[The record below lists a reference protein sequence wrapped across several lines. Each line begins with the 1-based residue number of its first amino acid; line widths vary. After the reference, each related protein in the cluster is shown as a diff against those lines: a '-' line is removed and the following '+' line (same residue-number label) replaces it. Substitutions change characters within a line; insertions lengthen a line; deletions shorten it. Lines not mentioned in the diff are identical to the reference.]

1 VSNRRRNLFILAFV
15 VLLMIGSGIV
25 VATKKTTLGLDL
37 KGGTELIFQARPT
50 PQNPSIDG
58 ADIDR
63 AIEIIR
69 ERTDAFGVSEP
80 EISRI
85 GSDSIRVG
93 LPEVDNAARA
103 SEEVG
108 QTAQLQLYDW
118 EPNVILNPA
127 KTNVPRS
134 ESSFSRLYDAV
145 QLASQQEPNCFEEKC
160 TTSGPQY
167 YLFNSQTHAWIAGP
181 TDTEQDLFAQLRGQM
196 QPPNSEIIAVPQG
209 TVVVQKEGVDGAPAP
224 DNPNDPGAQWFVV
237 RDRPSLSGTDI
248 TDPKASFD
256 QFDQPNVTFN
266 FTDQGREAFAE
277 TTREIA
283 QRGLQN
289 APAGVAGNSQAAD
302 AYSGHFAIVLDG
314 QIKSRP
320 IVNFVENPD
329 GISGDTGAEINGLQ
343 LQESQDLA
351 EILQIGALPVDLT
364 QISSSTVSATLGQ
377 EALDQGLKAGIV
389 GLILVALFLLAY
401 YRFLG
406 FVAVVGL
413 AIYGLIFFALIKLI
427 PITLTL
433 PGIAGLILTIGV
445 AADAN
450 VVIFERI
457 KEEARGGKSM
467 LSAIAT
473 GYRRGIATIIDANV
487 ITLITAFILFAL
499 ATANVKGFAFTLGV
513 GTIAS
518 LFTAVVFTQ
527 AFLGLFGRARFIRS
541 PAVLG
546 ASPEQRVRWH
556 FDFSRASKYFFS
568 LSGCILLVG
577 ALAFATKQLNLGI
590 DFEGGSR
597 ITVGLQEQAS
607 VDDVRTTVE
616 DAGIDTPEITEASNA
631 QLGTNVFQID
641 SKANPEEVQSVQPA
655 LESQYGIVENGFN
668 ATTVGATFGEQVA
681 RSAVYAIVFSLL
693 VICGYVAFRFEPKY
707 AVPVII
713 AVVHDILITGGV
725 YSLTGREVT
734 SGTVAAFLTILG
746 YSLYDTVI
754 VFDRIRE
761 NVPRLPR
768 ATFSQIVNRSMSEVL
783 TRSLITGL
791 SSVFLVTVLYIFGG
805 ATLRDFAFAMMVGL
819 LSGTYSSIFIASP
832 VLTHWKER
840 EPAYRRRRERIE
852 EQMGRVPAFPEENVV
867 ARVEG
872 GPEEPVRAE
881 TPVPAAPAPS
891 RSQVP
896 GVIPEPPGPVP
907 PPPEPEPAE
916 PPAPEPPEPEPVEPE
931 RAEPPA
937 PEPVGAPREGGSDGG
952 DGQPSTGDGAGEA
965 GGDGAEAAK
974 RERPELS
981 EASAAALRRV
991 REQQSGGRRQRRR
1004 KKHGRNR

>member
-1 VSNRRRNLFILAFV
+1 VSNRRRNLFILVFV
-15 VLLMIGSGIV
+15 VLLMVGSGIV
-25 VATKKTTLGLDL
+25 IASKKTTLGLDL

-50 PQNPSIDG
+50 PQNPNIDG

-63 AIEIIR
+63 SIEIIR
-69 ERTDAFGVSEP
+69 KRTDAFGVSEP
-80 EISRI
+80 EISRV

-93 LPEVDNAARA
+93 LPDVSNATEA
-103 SEEVG
+103 SQEVG
-108 QTAQLQLYDW
+108 QTAQLYFYDW
-118 EPNVILNPA
+118 EPNVIANPA

-134 ESSFSRLYDAV
+134 ESSFGRLYDAV
-145 QLASQQEPNCFEEKC
+145 QLASQQQPNCFENEC
-160 TTSGPQY
+160 TTNGPQY
-167 YLFNSQTHAWIAGP
+167 YLFNSQTHQWIAGP
-181 TDTEQDLFAQLRGQM
+181 TDKRNDLFAEQPGQR
-196 QPPNSEIIAVPQG
+196 QPPNTEILTVPQG
-209 TVVVQKEGVDGAPAP
+209 TVVVEKEGAGGQPAP
-224 DNPNDPGAQWFVV
+224 SDPNDPSAEWFVI
-237 RDRPSLSGTDI
+237 RDRPGLSGTDI
-248 TDPKASFD
+248 TNPEPSFD
-256 QFDQPNVTFN
+256 QFNQPTVTFD
-266 FTDQGREAFAE
+266 FTGDGREAFHNI
-277 TTREIA
+277 TRAIA

-289 APAGVAGNSQAAD
+289 APPGVAGNSSLAD
-302 AYSGHFAIVLDG
+302 QYSGHFAIVLDE
-314 QIKSRP
+314 QVKSRP
-320 IVNFVENPD
+320 IINFVENPD
-329 GISGDTGAEINGLQ
+329 GIDGRTGAEINGLS
-343 LQESQDLA
+343 LDESQDLA
-351 EILQIGALPVDLT
+351 KILQFGALPVDLT
-364 QISSSTVSATLGQ
+364 QISSSTISATLGQ
-377 EALDQGLKAGIV
+377 EALDQGLTAGVV
-389 GLILVALFLLAY
+389 GLILVCLFLLAY

-413 AIYGLIFFALIKLI
+413 AIYGLFFFALIKLI

-467 LSAIAT
+467 LSAIAV

-527 AFLGLFGRARFIRS
+527 AFLGLFGRARFVRS

-546 ASPEQRVRWH
+546 ASPEQHVRWH
-556 FDFSRASKYFFS
+556 FDFSKASKYFFT
-568 LSGCILLVG
+568 LSGVILLIG
-577 ALAFATKQLNLGI
+577 ALSFATEQLNLGI

-597 ITVGLQEQAS
+597 ITAGLQQTAT
-607 VDDVRTTVE
+607 VDDVRSTVE
-616 DAGIDTPEITEASNA
+616 SAGIDDAEITKASNDE
-631 QLGTNVFQID
+631 LGTNVFQID
-641 SKANPEEVQSVQPA
+641 SKADPEEVQGVQPA
-655 LESQYGIVENGFN
+655 LQSEYGIVANGFN
-668 ATTVGATFGEQVA
+668 ATTVGPTFGEQVA

-693 VICGYVAFRFEPKY
+693 VICAYVAFRFEPKY

-713 AVVHDILITGGV
+713 ALLHDILIAGGV

-754 VFDRIRE
+754 VFDRVRE

-791 SSVFLVTVLYIFGG
+791 SSVFLVTMLYIFGG
-805 ATLRDFAFAMMVGL
+805 ATLKDFAFAMMVGL
-819 LSGTYSSIFIASP
+819 ASGTYSSIFIASP

-840 EPAYRRRRERIE
+840 EPAYRRRRERLE
-852 EQMGRVPAFPEENVV
+852 EQMGYVPAFPEENVV

-881 TPVPAAPAPS
+881 TPVAAASGSGEAGPVGAPERAGGPPG

-896 GVIPEPPGPVP
+896 GVVPEPPGPVP
-907 PPPEPEPAE
+907 PPPAPPEPERRPE
-916 PPAPEPPEPEPVEPE
+916 PPAP
-931 RAEPPA
+931 
-937 PEPVGAPREGGSDGG
+937 VGAPLEREPSGG
-952 DGQPSTGDGAGEA
+952 DGGPGAAGDGQADGSGEE
-965 GGDGAEAAK
+965 AEK
-974 RERPELS
+974 EDRQELS

-991 REQQSGGRRQRRR
+991 REQGGGGRRQRRR

>member
-1 VSNRRRNLFILAFV
+1 MSNRRRNIFILAFV
-15 VLLMIGSGIV
+15 VLLVIGSGIV
-25 VATKKTTLGLDL
+25 IATKKTTLGLDL
-37 KGGTELIFQARPT
+37 KGGTELIFQGRPT
-50 PQNPSIDG
+50 PQNPTISS
-58 ADIDR
+58 ADMER

-69 ERTDAFGVSEP
+69 KRTDALGVSEP

-93 LPEVDNAARA
+93 LPDVSNASRA
-103 SEEVG
+103 EAQVG
-108 QTAQLQLYDW
+108 ETAQLYFYDW
-118 EPNVILNPA
+118 EPNVIPNPA
-127 KTNVPRS
+127 KTNVPNG
-134 ESSFSRLYDAV
+134 ESSFDRLYDAV
-145 QLASQQEPNCFEEKC
+145 LVASKQTPECFQNKC
-160 TTSGPQY
+160 TTTGSRY
-167 YLFNSQTHAWIAGP
+167 YLFDSRTHQYKAGP
-181 TDTEQDLFAQLRGQM
+181 TDTKQDLFSELPGQR
-196 QPPNSEIIAVPQG
+196 QPPHTEILSVPQG
-209 TVVVQKEGVDGAPAP
+209 TLVVEKEGTNGNSAP
-224 DNPNDPGAQWFVV
+224 DNPNDPSAEWFAI
-237 RDRPSLSGTDI
+237 RDRPALSGTDI
-248 TDPKASFD
+248 KDPKANFD
-256 QFDQPNVTFN
+256 QFNNPDVTFS
-266 FTDQGREAFAE
+266 FSDKGRQEFSDVTKA
-277 TTREIA
+277 IA

-289 APAGVAGNSQAAD
+289 APPGVAGNSQVAD
-302 AYSGHFAIVLDG
+302 SYSGHFAVVLDQ

-320 IVNFVENPD
+320 IVNFVDNPNGID
-329 GISGDTGAEINGLQ
+329 GRTGAEINGLG

-351 EILQIGALPVDLT
+351 QILQIGALPITLT
-364 QISSSTVSATLGQ
+364 PISSSTVSATLGQ
-377 EALDQGLKAGIV
+377 QALNQGLKAGIV
-389 GLILVALFLLAY
+389 GLILVCLFLLIY

-413 AIYGLIFFALIKLI
+413 AVYGVLFFALIKLI

-450 VVIFERI
+450 IVIFERI

-467 LSAIAT
+467 LSAISA
-473 GYRRGIATIIDANV
+473 GYRRGIATIVDANV

-499 ATANVKGFAFTLGV
+499 ATSNVKGFAFTLGV
-513 GTIAS
+513 GTIVS

-527 AFLGLFGRARFIRS
+527 AFLGLFGRAHFLRS
-541 PAVLG
+541 PALLG
-546 ASPEQRVRWH
+546 AREKYHRWN
-556 FDFSRASKYFFS
+556 FDFSKASRYFFS
-568 LSGCILLVG
+568 LSGCILLIG
-577 ALAFATKQLNLGI
+577 AISFATKQLNLGI
-590 DFEGGSR
+590 DFKGGSR
-597 ITVGLQEQAS
+597 VTAGLQKPAT
-607 VDDVRTTVE
+607 VDDIRRTLDGV
-616 DAGIDTPEITEASNA
+616 GITNA
-631 QLGTNVFQID
+631 QITKATNKELGTNVIEID
-641 SKANPEEVQSVQPA
+641 SESSPTEVQKIQPA
-655 LESQYGIVENGFN
+655 LQSQYGIVPNGFN
-668 ATTVGATFGEQVA
+668 ATTVGPTFGQQVA
-681 RSAVYAIVFSLL
+681 NSAIEAIIFSLL
-693 VICGYVAFRFEPKY
+693 VICAYVAFRFEPKY

-713 AVVHDILITGGV
+713 ALLHDVLITGGV

-805 ATLRDFAFAMMVGL
+805 ATLKDFAFAMMVGL
-819 LSGTYSSIFIASP
+819 ASGTYSSIFIASP

-852 EQMGRVPAFPEENVV
+852 EQMGGVVPAFPEGNVV

-872 GPEEPVRAE
+872 GPEEPIQAE

-896 GVIPEPPGPVP
+896 GVAPEPPGPVP
-907 PPPEPEPAE
+907 PPPAPAPTQPE
-916 PPAPEPPEPEPVEPE
+916 PPAP
-931 RAEPPA
+931 
-937 PEPVGAPREGGSDGG
+937 VGAPDQAPGPG
-952 DGQPSTGDGAGEA
+952 DGDGVTQGDGEAPSAGN
-965 GGDGAEAAK
+965 GDAEPD
-974 RERPELS
+974 RPELS

-991 REQQSGGRRQRRR
+991 REQSGGRRQKRR

>member
-15 VLLMIGSGIV
+15 ALLIVGSGIV
-25 VATKKTTLGLDL
+25 IATKKTTLGLDL

-50 PQNPSIDG
+50 PQNPTIDG
-58 ADIDR
+58 SDIDR

-93 LPEVDNAARA
+93 LPDVSNAARA

-118 EPNVILNPA
+118 EPNVIPNPA
-127 KTNVPRS
+127 KTNVQRS
-134 ESSFSRLYDAV
+134 ESWFSRLYDAV
-145 QLASQQEPNCFEEKC
+145 QLASQQQPNCFEDKC
-160 TTSGPQY
+160 TTTGPQY

-181 TDTEQDLFAQLRGQM
+181 TDTQKDLFAELEGQK
-196 QPPNSEIIAVPQG
+196 QPPNSEISTVPQG
-209 TVVVQKEGVDGAPAP
+209 TLVIEKEGDNGEPAP
-224 DNPNDPGAQWFVV
+224 DDPNDPTAKWFVI
-237 RDRPSLSGTDI
+237 RDRPALSGTDI
-248 TDPKASFD
+248 KDPKASFD
-256 QFDQPNVTFN
+256 QFDQPNVTFS
-266 FTDQGREAFAE
+266 FTGDGQKAFAE
-277 TTREIA
+277 TTKAIA

-289 APAGVAGNSQAAD
+289 APPGVAGNSQAAD

-320 IVNFVENPD
+320 IVNFVDNPD
-329 GISGDTGAEINGLQ
+329 GISGDTGAEINGLN

-389 GLILVALFLLAY
+389 GLAIVCLFLLAY

-450 VVIFERI
+450 IVIFERI
-457 KEEARGGKSM
+457 KEEARSGKSM
-467 LSAIAT
+467 LSAIAA

-527 AFLGLFGRARFIRS
+527 AFLGLFGRARFMRS
-541 PAVLG
+541 PAALG
-546 ASPEQRVRWH
+546 ARPEQRVRWH
-556 FDFSRASKYFFS
+556 FDFSRASKYFFT

-597 ITVGLQEQAS
+597 ITVGLQQATN
-607 VDDVRTTVE
+607 VDDVRSTVE
-616 DAGIDTPEITEASNA
+616 AAGVSDPEITQASNR
-631 QLGTNVFQID
+631 QLGTNVFEID
-641 SKANPEEVQSVQPA
+641 SKASPEEVQSVQPA
-655 LESQYGIVENGFN
+655 LQSQYGIVANGFN
-668 ATTVGATFGEQVA
+668 ATTVGPTFGQQVA
-681 RSAVYAIVFSLL
+681 KSAIYAIVFSLL
-693 VICGYVAFRFEPKY
+693 VICAYVAFRFEPKY

-713 AVVHDILITGGV
+713 AVIHDILITGGV

-805 ATLRDFAFAMMVGL
+805 ATLKDFAFAMMVGL

-867 ARVEG
+867 QRVEG
-872 GPEEPVRAE
+872 GPEEPVQAE
-881 TPVPAAPAPS
+881 TPVPAAPVPS

-896 GVIPEPPGPVP
+896 GVIPEPPGPVAP
-907 PPPEPEPAE
+907 PPAPEPAE
-916 PPAPEPPEPEPVEPE
+916 PPAPEPS
-931 RAEPPA
+931 EPP
-937 PEPVGAPREGGSDGG
+937 PPVGAPSGDGG
-952 DGQPSTGDGAGEA
+952 DGQPSGEDGAD
-965 GGDGAEAAK
+965 GGDGTEGAK
-974 RERPELS
+974 SDRPELS

-991 REQQSGGRRQRRR
+991 REQQGGGRRQKRR

>member
-1 VSNRRRNLFILAFV
+1 VSNRRRNIFILAFV
-15 VLLMIGSGIV
+15 ALLLIGSGIV
-25 VATKKTTLGLDL
+25 IATKKTTLGLDL

-50 PQNPSIDG
+50 PQNPTIDG
-58 ADIDR
+58 SDMDR

-69 ERTDAFGVSEP
+69 KRTDAFGVSEP

-85 GSDSIRVG
+85 GTDSIRVG
-93 LPEVDNAARA
+93 LPDVSNAADA
-103 SEEVG
+103 SRNVG
-108 QTAQLQLYDW
+108 QTAQLHMYDW
-118 EPNVILNPA
+118 EPNVIPNPVT
-127 KTNVPRS
+127 TNKPRADRD
-134 ESSFSRLYDAV
+134 FPRYYDAV
-145 QLASQQEPNCFEEKC
+145 KFASQQQPECFENKC

-181 TDTEQDLFAQLRGQM
+181 SEVERDLFSELPGQK
-196 QPPNSEIIAVPQG
+196 QPPNTEVLTVPQG
-209 TVVVQKEGVDGAPAP
+209 TLVVQQEAQAGQEQT
-224 DNPNDPGAQWFVV
+224 NDPNAAAWFVI
-237 RDRPSLSGTDI
+237 RDRPALSGTDI
-248 TDPKASFD
+248 KDPKASFD
-256 QFDQPNVTFN
+256 QFDQPNVTFS
-266 FTDQGREAFAE
+266 FTDKGREEFSDVTKA
-277 TTREIA
+277 IA

-289 APAGVAGNSQAAD
+289 APPGVAGNSQLAD
-302 AYSGHFAIVLDG
+302 QYSGHFAIVLDQ

-320 IVNFVENPD
+320 IVNFVENPNGID
-329 GISGDTGAEINGLQ
+329 GRTGAEINGLTQ
-343 LQESQDLA
+343 GESNDLA
-351 EILQIGALPVDLT
+351 QILQIGALPVTLT

-389 GLILVALFLLAY
+389 GLLLVCLFLLAY

-413 AIYGLIFFALIKLI
+413 AIYGVLFFALIKLI

-450 VVIFERI
+450 IVIFERI

-467 LSAIAT
+467 LSAISA
-473 GYRRGIATIIDANV
+473 GYRRGIATIVDANV

-527 AFLGLFGRARFIRS
+527 AFLGLFGRARFMRS
-541 PAVLG
+541 PAALG
-546 ASPEQRVRWH
+546 ASTEQRIRWH
-556 FDFSRASKYFFS
+556 FDFSRASKYFFT

-577 ALAFATKQLNLGI
+577 AIAFASKQLNLGI

-597 ITVGLQEQAS
+597 ITVGLQKQAT
-607 VDDVRTTVE
+607 VDDVRSTVE
-616 DAGIDTPEITEASNA
+616 AAGVSDPEITKASNK
-631 QLGTNVFQID
+631 QLGTNVFEID
-641 SKANPEEVQSVQPA
+641 SKASPEEVQSVQPA
-655 LESQYGIVENGFN
+655 LQSQYGIVQNGFN
-668 ATTVGATFGEQVA
+668 STTVGPTFGEQVA
-681 RSAVYAIVFSLL
+681 RSAIEAIIFSLL
-693 VICGYVAFRFEPKY
+693 VITGYVAFRFEPKY

-713 AVVHDILITGGV
+713 AVIHDILITGGV

-754 VFDRIRE
+754 VFDRVRE

-791 SSVFLVTVLYIFGG
+791 SSVFLVTVLFIFGG

-819 LSGTYSSIFIASP
+819 ASGTYSSIFIASP

-852 EQMGRVPAFPEENVV
+852 EQMGVVPAFPEDNLV
-867 ARVEG
+867 AREG
-872 GPEEPVRAE
+872 EAPEPVRAE

-896 GVIPEPPGPVP
+896 GVVPEPPGPVAP
-907 PPPEPEPAE
+907 PPAPQPEPEP
-916 PPAPEPPEPEPVEPE
+916 PT
-931 RAEPPA
+931 
-937 PEPVGAPREGGSDGG
+937 PVGATDGG
-952 DGQPSTGDGAGEA
+952 DGAGSGDGPPES
-965 GGDGAEAAK
+965 GDGQAQPD
-974 RERPELS
+974 RPELS

-991 REQQSGGRRQRRR
+991 REQQGGGRRQKRR

>member
-1 VSNRRRNLFILAFV
+1 MSNRRRNIFILAFV
-15 VLLMIGSGIV
+15 ALLIVASGIV
-25 VATKKTTLGLDL
+25 VASKKTTLGLDL

-50 PQNPSIDG
+50 PQNPTIDG
-58 ADIDR
+58 SDIDR

-69 ERTDAFGVSEP
+69 KRTDAFGVSEP

-85 GSDSIRVG
+85 GADSIRVG
-93 LPEVDNAARA
+93 LPNVSNAAHA
-103 SEEVG
+103 SQEVG

-118 EPNVILNPA
+118 EPNVIPNPA
-127 KTNVPRS
+127 KTNVQRS
-134 ESSFSRLYDAV
+134 ESWFSRLYDAV
-145 QLASQQEPNCFEEKC
+145 TLASKQQPNCFENKC
-160 TTSGPQY
+160 THTGPQY
-167 YLFNSQTHAWIAGP
+167 YLFNAQTHAWIAGP
-181 TDTEQDLFAQLRGQM
+181 TDTREDLFSELPGQK
-196 QPPNSEIIAVPQG
+196 QPANSQVIAVPQG
-209 TVVVQKEGVDGAPAP
+209 TIVVEKEGDNGQPAP
-224 DNPNDPGAQWFVV
+224 DDPNDTTAKWFVI
-237 RDRPSLSGTDI
+237 RDRPALSGTDI
-248 TDPKASFD
+248 KDPKPSFD
-256 QFDQPNVTFN
+256 QFDQPTVTFN
-266 FTDQGREAFAE
+266 FTDKGRQEFAD
-277 TTREIA
+277 TTRAIA

-289 APAGVAGNSQAAD
+289 APPGIAGNSQAAD
-302 AYSGHFAIVLDG
+302 AYSGHFAIVLDQ

-320 IVNFVENPD
+320 IINFVDNPD
-329 GISGDTGAEINGLQ
+329 GIDGSGGAEINGLTAS
-343 LQESQDLA
+343 ESNDLA
-351 EILQIGALPVDLT
+351 QILQIGALPVDLT

-389 GLILVALFLLAY
+389 GLIFVCLFLLAY

-413 AIYGLIFFALIKLI
+413 AIYGLLFFALIKLI

-450 VVIFERI
+450 IVIFERI
-457 KEEARGGKSM
+457 KEEARSGKSM
-467 LSAIAT
+467 LSAIAV

-527 AFLGLFGRARFIRS
+527 AFLGLFGRARFMRS
-541 PAVLG
+541 PAALG
-546 ASPEQRVRWH
+546 AHAEQRVRWH
-556 FDFSRASKYFFS
+556 FDFSRASKYFFT

-577 ALAFATKQLNLGI
+577 ALSFATKQLNLGI

-597 ITVGLQEQAS
+597 ITVGLQKAAT
-607 VDDVRTTVE
+607 VDDVRSTVE
-616 DAGIDTPEITEASNA
+616 GAGISDSEITKASNRE
-631 QLGTNVFQID
+631 LGTNVFEID
-641 SKANPEEVQSVQPA
+641 SKASPEAVQTVQPA
-655 LESQYGIVENGFN
+655 LQSKYGIVPNGFN
-668 ATTVGATFGEQVA
+668 ATTVGPTFGQQVA
-681 RSAVYAIVFSLL
+681 KSAIYAIIFSLL

-713 AVVHDILITGGV
+713 AVIHDILITGGV

-783 TRSLITGL
+783 TRSLITGA
-791 SSVFLVTVLYIFGG
+791 SSVFLVTVLFIFGG
-805 ATLRDFAFAMMVGL
+805 ATLKDFAFAMMIGL

-867 ARVEG
+867 ARTEG
-872 GPEEPVRAE
+872 GPEEPIQAE
-881 TPVPAAPAPS
+881 TPVAAAPAPS

-896 GVIPEPPGPVP
+896 GVVPEPPGPVP
-907 PPPEPEPAE
+907 PPPAPEPAE
-916 PPAPEPPEPEPVEPE
+916 PPAP
-931 RAEPPA
+931 
-937 PEPVGAPREGGSDGG
+937 VGAPRDGGSDGG
-952 DGQPSTGDGAGEA
+952 DGVADGDGAADG
-965 GGDGAEAAK
+965 GGDGAEHAE

-991 REQQSGGRRQRRR
+991 REQQSGSRRQKRR